1 MREEPTRQNGAYT
14 TIEAWDSPTGASLCV
29 YHKKAPGSIKGSIK
43 SKPKASPKA
52 IIHINHGLG
61 EHAGRYARFAETL
74 SAAGYAVYAQ
84 DHRGHGA
91 TTAPDARQGVFA
103 TGDGWN
109 KTLADMKYVN
119 GEIRKRHK
127 DIPIIMFG
135 HSMGAMLTYNYLLRW
150 PETIDACAVWNADL
164 SKNPA
169 LKLLGLILRIENK
182 FKGANAPSIANAM
195 TFGAFNKKFK
205 PNQTRCDWL
214 SKDVEE
220 CREYDAD
227 PDCGWPVTV
236 SMWQDVVSGI
246 AYGSS
251 DKGLENVP
259 KHMPIY
265 LLGGDADP
273 STRNAKAQSE
283 LTARLKAAGL
293 TNIKTTIRK
302 HGRHEALNE
311 PKAERDAVMAEFVDW
326 VGKAII

>member
-1 MREEPTRQNGAYT
+1 MRKQPTRKNGTYT
-14 TIEAWDSPTGASLCV
+14 KTQAWDSPTGASLCV
-29 YHKKAPGSIKGSIK
+29 YHKQAQGSIKG
-43 SKPKASPKA
+43 KAKPKA

-61 EHAGRYARFAETL
+61 EHGGRYARFAEKL

-91 TTAPDARQGVFA
+91 TTAPDANQGVFA
-103 TGDGWN
+103 SHDGWN
-109 KTLADMKYVN
+109 KVLADMQYVN

-127 DIPIIMFG
+127 GIPVVMFG

-150 PETIDACAVWNADL
+150 PETIDAAAVWNADL

-169 LKLLGLILRIENK
+169 LKLLGLILAVERRL
-182 FKGANAPSIANAM
+182 KGANAPSIANAM

-205 PNQTRCDWL
+205 PGQTGCDWL
-214 SKDVEE
+214 SKDIDE
-220 CREYDAD
+220 CRAYDDD

-236 SMWQDVVSGI
+236 SMWQDVLSGI
-246 AYGSS
+246 TYGSS

-259 KHMPIY
+259 KPMPIY

-273 STRNAKAQSE
+273 STRNAKAQTE
-283 LTARLKAAGL
+283 LGARLKSAGL

-311 PKAERDAVMAEFVDW
+311 PKTERDAVVAEFVEWAATVID
-326 VGKAII
+326 